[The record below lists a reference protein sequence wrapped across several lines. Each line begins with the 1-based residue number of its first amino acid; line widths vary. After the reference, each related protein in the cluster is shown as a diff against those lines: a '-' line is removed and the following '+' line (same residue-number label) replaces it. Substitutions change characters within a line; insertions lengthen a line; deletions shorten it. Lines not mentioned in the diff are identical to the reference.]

1 MDNSSEAILALK
13 PMTFH
18 YKNDPKGTPQYGLI
32 AEEVAEVNPNLVV
45 RDKNGQILSV
55 HYDKVWNMMLN
66 EFLKEHKQV
75 EEQQASIGELTT
87 TVAKQEATI
96 AQQQKMFE
104 SRFAEQEKRIAFL
117 ASNLQKVS
125 TQVEMGKFATERSG
139 HGGRAPQIVG
149 TNP

>member
-1 MDNSSEAILALK
+1 
-13 PMTFH
+13 
-18 YKNDPKGTPQYGLI
+18 LI

-75 EEQQASIGELTT
+75 EKQQASIGELKS
-87 TVAKQEATI
+87 TVARQEATI
-96 AQQQKMFE
+96 AQQQKTFE

-139 HGGRAPQIVG
+139 HNGRAPRIVG

>member
-1 MDNSSEAILALK
+1 
-13 PMTFH
+13 
-18 YKNDPKGTPQYGLI
+18 
-32 AEEVAEVNPNLVV
+32 
-45 RDKNGQILSV
+45 
-55 HYDKVWNMMLN
+55 MLN

-75 EEQQASIGELTT
+75 EEQQAEHLRELKS
-87 TVAKQEATI
+87 TVAEAGGNNSAATDRC
-96 AQQQKMFE
+96 FE

-117 ASNLQKVS
+117 TSNLQKVS

>member
-1 MDNSSEAILALK
+1 
-13 PMTFH
+13 
-18 YKNDPKGTPQYGLI
+18 
-32 AEEVAEVNPNLVV
+32 VNPNLVV

-66 EFLKEHKQV
+66 EFLKEHKRV

-125 TQVEMGKFATERSG
+125 TQIEMGKFATERTG

>member
-1 MDNSSEAILALK
+1 ML
-13 PMTFH
+13 
-18 YKNDPKGTPQYGLI
+18 
-32 AEEVAEVNPNLVV
+32 
-45 RDKNGQILSV
+45 
-55 HYDKVWNMMLN
+55 LN

-75 EEQQASIGELTT
+75 EEQQARIGELTA

-125 TQVEMGKFATERSG
+125 AQVEMGKFATERSG
-139 HGGRAPQIVG
+139 HGRRAPQIVG